1 MSDMFDLI
9 QERDEGP
16 IMGSRTT
23 IYIVIPA
30 ETSNRVLTE
39 RGVGQLD
46 DLVHSRMITSTSRV
60 YSPSSSNEILTAEH
74 LANEFGV
81 KVEKVDELREVAY
94 EANGG
99 SNEEIAETIRA
110 MWNNPEFVPHRGES
124 FEQAENR
131 IAEAMN
137 KIVSK
142 HRNDSIT
149 VVLPPMIGTF
159 FVSLVTGGVPSIEQ
173 WLALGHAS
181 CAMFEY
187 QRSSWSLVFP
197 LDNSYL
203 SDPSTVQDSLPEE
216 IVRLLLQ

>member
-1 MSDMFDLI
+1 MFDLI

-30 ETSNRVLTE
+30 ETNNKTLTE

-60 YSPSSSNEILTAEH
+60 YTPPTSDERLTAEH

-81 KVEKVDELREVAY
+81 EVKQVDNLAEVAH
-94 EANGG
+94 GG
-99 SNEEIAETIRA
+99 KGPIKKETAEIIRA
-110 MWNNPEFVPHRGES
+110 MWTNPEFVPHHGES
-124 FEQAENR
+124 IEQAENR

-137 KIVSK
+137 KIVSQ

-149 VVLPPMIGTF
+149 VVLPPMIGTLF
-159 FVSLVTGGVPSIEQ
+159 LSLVMGGVPSIEQ

-203 SDPSTVQDSLPEE
+203 SDPSTVQESFPEE
-216 IVRLLLQ
+216 IIRLLLQ